1 MGAFKWL
8 WRVLALLLI
17 LYAYFAWLHPVR
29 GVADHP
35 FFGED
40 EPVVIAHQGGRGLW
54 PENTLLAFEKADAL
68 GVDMIE
74 MDLRSTADGE
84 IVVIHDATVDRTTN
98 GQGRVGDLASREV
111 LQLDAAF
118 AFEGPDGSFPYR
130 DRGITVPSLASVLAK
145 LPHARLNVEMK
156 EFTPELARQLCGSLK
171 EFAAEHRVLVAAF
184 EHDAMTAFR
193 EDCPEVATSATARE
207 GLFFYQAHRLG
218 LGSLYRSPA
227 VVFQVPEFFGDIHVI
242 DASFLEWTR
251 RTNVRVQAWTVNDPK
266 DMERLLEMGV
276 SGILTDYPDRLL
288 ELLGRL

>member
-8 WRVLALLLI
+8 WRVVAFLAI

-35 FFGED
+35 FFEA

-54 PENTLLAFEKADAL
+54 PENTLFAFEKADAL

-84 IVVIHDATVDRTTN
+84 IVVMHDETVDRTTN
-98 GQGRVGDLASREV
+98 GEGRVGDLALREV

-118 AFEGPDGSFPYR
+118 DFGGPDGSFPHR
-130 DRGITVPSLASVLAK
+130 GRGITVPTLADVLAG
-145 LPHARLNVEMK
+145 LPDARLNLEMK
-156 EFTPELARQLCGSLK
+156 EFTPERARQLCRSLK
-171 EFAAEHRVLVAAF
+171 RFGAEHRVLVAAF
-184 EHDAMTAFR
+184 EHDAMAALR

-207 GLFFYQAHRLG
+207 SLFFYQVHQFG

-242 DASFLEWTR
+242 DASFLEWAR
-251 RTNVRVQAWTVNDPK
+251 RSNVRVQAWTVNDAK
-266 DMERLLEMGV
+266 DMERLLKMGV